1 MKIKVVCGI
10 LIWNDKVLIGKRKL
24 TNPNH
29 PGKWEF
35 PGGKMEE
42 GETFDETIIRE
53 FKEELDIDISAFH
66 ELRTLN
72 DENIEFTPMIVKLK
86 GGKAKLL
93 EHEEIKFVDKKE
105 FFKMD
110 LTKLSKQ
117 AGRIFFD
124 SYFIFL
130 KKENKC

>member
-1 MKIKVVCGI
+1 MKMKVVCGI

-24 TNPNH
+24 TNQH
-29 PGKWEF
+29 QPGKWEF

-42 GETFDETIIRE
+42 GETIDETIIRE
-53 FKEELDIDISAFH
+53 FKEELDIEIYPFH
-66 ELRTLN
+66 EFRTLN
-72 DENIEFTPMIVKLK
+72 DENIEFTPMTVRLV

-110 LTKLSKQ
+110 LTKLSKE
-117 AGRIFFD
+117 AGRILFD

-130 KKENKC
+130 RKGD

>member
-1 MKIKVVCGI
+1 MKMKVVCGI

-24 TNPNH
+24 TNQH
-29 PGKWEF
+29 QPGKWEF

-42 GETFDETIIRE
+42 GETIDETIIRE
-53 FKEELDIDISAFH
+53 FKEELDIEIYPFH
-66 ELRTLN
+66 EFRTLN
-72 DENIEFTPMIVKLK
+72 DENIEFTPMVVRLK

-110 LTKLSKQ
+110 LTKLSKE
-117 AGRIFFD
+117 AGRILFD

-130 KKENKC
+130 KKGE

>member
-1 MKIKVVCGI
+1 MKMKVVCGI

-24 TNPNH
+24 TNQH
-29 PGKWEF
+29 QPGKWEF
-35 PGGKMEE
+35 PGGKIEE
-42 GETFDETIIRE
+42 GETMDETIIRE
-53 FKEELDIDISAFH
+53 FKEELDIEIYPFH
-66 ELRTLN
+66 EFRTLN
-72 DENIEFTPMIVKLK
+72 DENIEFTPMVVRLE

-110 LTKLSKQ
+110 LTKLSKE
-117 AGRIFFD
+117 AGRILFD

-130 KKENKC
+130 RKGD

>member
-1 MKIKVVCGI
+1 MKMKVVCGI

-24 TNPNH
+24 TNQH
-29 PGKWEF
+29 QPGKWEF

-42 GETFDETIIRE
+42 GETIDETIIRE
-53 FKEELDIDISAFH
+53 FKEELDIEVYPFH
-66 ELRTLN
+66 EFRTLN
-72 DENIEFTPMIVKLK
+72 DENIEFTPMVVRLE

-110 LTKLSKQ
+110 LTKLSKE
-117 AGRIFFD
+117 AGRILFD

-130 KKENKC
+130 RKGN

>member
-1 MKIKVVCGI
+1 MKVVCGI

-24 TNPNH
+24 TNQH
-29 PGKWEF
+29 QPGKWEF

-42 GETFDETIIRE
+42 GETIDETIIRE

-72 DENIEFTPMIVKLK
+72 EGNIEFTPMMVKLL

-93 EHEEIKFVDKKE
+93 EHDEIKFVDKKE

-110 LTKLSKQ
+110 LTKLSKE
-117 AGRIFFD
+117 AGRILFD

-130 KKENKC
+130 RKGN

>member
-1 MKIKVVCGI
+1 MKVVCGI

-24 TNPNH
+24 TNEH
-29 PGKWEF
+29 LPGKWEF

>member
-1 MKIKVVCGI
+1 MKMKVVCGI

-24 TNPNH
+24 TNQH
-29 PGKWEF
+29 QPGKWEF

-42 GETFDETIIRE
+42 GETIDETIIRE
-53 FKEELDIDISAFH
+53 FKEELDIEVYPFH
-66 ELRTLN
+66 EFRTLN
-72 DENIEFTPMIVKLK
+72 DENIEFTPMTVRLV

-110 LTKLSKQ
+110 LTKLSKE
-117 AGRIFFD
+117 AGRILFE

-130 KKENKC
+130 RKGD

>member
-1 MKIKVVCGI
+1 MKMKVVCGI

-24 TNPNH
+24 TNQH
-29 PGKWEF
+29 QPGKWEF

-42 GETFDETIIRE
+42 GETIDETIIRE
-53 FKEELDIDISAFH
+53 FKEELDIEVYPFH
-66 ELRTLN
+66 EFRTLN
-72 DENIEFTPMIVKLK
+72 DENIEFTPMTVRLV

-110 LTKLSKQ
+110 LTKLSKE
-117 AGRIFFD
+117 AGRILFD

-130 KKENKC
+130 RERETN

>member
-1 MKIKVVCGI
+1 MKVVCGI

-24 TNPNH
+24 TNQH
-29 PGKWEF
+29 LPGKWEF

-72 DENIEFTPMIVKLK
+72 DKNIEFTPMIVKLK

-130 KKENKC
+130 KKGE

>member
-24 TNPNH
+24 TNEH
-29 PGKWEF
+29 QPGKWEF

-42 GETFDETIIRE
+42 GETIDETIIRE
-53 FKEELDIDISAFH
+53 FKEELDIEIYPFH
-66 ELRTLN
+66 EFRTLN
-72 DENIEFTPMIVKLK
+72 DENIEFTPMTVRLV

-110 LTKLSKQ
+110 LTKLSKE
-117 AGRIFFD
+117 AGRILFD

-130 KKENKC
+130 KKGD

>member
-1 MKIKVVCGI
+1 MKMKVVCGI

-24 TNPNH
+24 TNEH
-29 PGKWEF
+29 LPGKWEF

-72 DENIEFTPMIVKLK
+72 DKNIEFTPMIVKLK

-130 KKENKC
+130 KKGE

>member
-1 MKIKVVCGI
+1 MKMMKVVCGI

-24 TNPNH
+24 TNEH
-29 PGKWEF
+29 LPGKWEF

-53 FKEELDIDISAFH
+53 FKEELDIDISVFH

-130 KKENKC
+130 RKGE

>member
-1 MKIKVVCGI
+1 MKMSLKVVCGI

-24 TNPNH
+24 TNQH
-29 PGKWEF
+29 QPGKWEF

-42 GETFDETIIRE
+42 GETIDKTIIRE
-53 FKEELDIDISAFH
+53 FKEELDIEIYPFH
-66 ELRTLN
+66 EFRTLN
-72 DENIEFTPMIVKLK
+72 DENIEFTPMVVRLE

-110 LTKLSKQ
+110 LTKLSKE
-117 AGRIFFD
+117 AGRILFD

-130 KKENKC
+130 RKGN

>member
-1 MKIKVVCGI
+1 MKMKVVCGI

-24 TNPNH
+24 TNQH
-29 PGKWEF
+29 QPGKWEF

-42 GETFDETIIRE
+42 GETIYEAIIRE
-53 FKEELDIDISAFH
+53 FKEELDIEVYPFH
-66 ELRTLN
+66 EFRTLN
-72 DENIEFTPMIVKLK
+72 DKNIEFTPMIVKLE

-93 EHEEIKFVDKKE
+93 EHEEIKFVDKKQ

-110 LTKLSKQ
+110 LTKLSKE
-117 AGRIFFD
+117 AGRILFD

-130 KKENKC
+130 RKGNE

>member
-1 MKIKVVCGI
+1 MKVVCGI

-24 TNPNH
+24 TNQH
-29 PGKWEF
+29 QPGKWEF

-42 GETFDETIIRE
+42 GETIDEAIIRE
-53 FKEELDIDISAFH
+53 FKEELDIEVYPFH
-66 ELRTLN
+66 EFRTLN
-72 DENIEFTPMIVKLK
+72 DKNIEFTPMIVKLE

-93 EHEEIKFVDKKE
+93 EHEEIKFVDKKQ

-110 LTKLSKQ
+110 LTKLSKE
-117 AGRIFFD
+117 AGRILFD

-130 KKENKC
+130 RKGNE

>member
-1 MKIKVVCGI
+1 MKMKVVCGI

-24 TNPNH
+24 TNEH
-29 PGKWEF
+29 LPGKWEF

-130 KKENKC
+130 RKGE

>member
-1 MKIKVVCGI
+1 MKVVCGI
-10 LIWNDKVLIGKRKL
+10 LIWNDKVLICKRKL
-24 TNPNH
+24 TNEH
-29 PGKWEF
+29 QPGKWEF

-42 GETFDETIIRE
+42 
-53 FKEELDIDISAFH
+53 
-66 ELRTLN
+66 LRTLN
-72 DENIEFTPMIVKLK
+72 EETIEFTPMIIRLL

-93 EHEEIKFVDKKE
+93 EHDEIKFVKKIE

-130 KKENKC
+130 KKGE

>member
-1 MKIKVVCGI
+1 MKVVCGI

-24 TNPNH
+24 TNEH
-29 PGKWEF
+29 QPGKWEF

-42 GETFDETIIRE
+42 GETIDETIIRE

-72 DENIEFTPMIVKLK
+72 EGNIEFTPMMVKLL

-93 EHEEIKFVDKKE
+93 EHDEIKFVDKKE

-110 LTKLSKQ
+110 LTKLSKE
-117 AGRIFFD
+117 AGRILFD

-130 KKENKC
+130 RKGNE

>member
-10 LIWNDKVLIGKRKL
+10 LIWNDTVLIGKRKL
-24 TNPNH
+24 TNEH
-29 PGKWEF
+29 QPGKWEF

-42 GETFDETIIRE
+42 GETIDETIIRE
-53 FKEELDIDISAFH
+53 FKEELDIEIYPFH
-66 ELRTLN
+66 EFRTLN
-72 DENIEFTPMIVKLK
+72 DENIEFTPMTVRLV

-93 EHEEIKFVDKKE
+93 EHEEIKFVDKME

-110 LTKLSKQ
+110 LTKLSKE
-117 AGRIFFD
+117 AGRILFD

-130 KKENKC
+130 KKGD